1 MRNFLNHWLLFIIK
15 KWLKVIF
22 AKSVFN
28 GRHFKTP
35 TSGYTSKLVFTKI
48 KASLYEEE
56 VIMFG
61 YVGSEEQSR
70 IKTTTPSI

>member
-1 MRNFLNHWLLFIIK
+1 M
-15 KWLKVIF
+15 KVIF
-22 AKSVFN
+22 AKSVLN

-35 TSGYTSKLVFTKI
+35 LSGYTSKVVFTKI

-61 YVGSEEQSR
+61 YVGSEEQTR